1 MGVSEGNTEK
11 LVYGFTVDP
20 NYSGKNLPGWFLMNT
35 YLQRRLSCSLRFEPH
50 DDFERGRKA
59 VLDGG
64 FDLVYANP
72 FDWVQYMAQRG
83 FIPVAKPK
91 EHFDEVYLCSRSD
104 SPWVD
109 FSTLPERIR
118 IASASD
124 ATLVHMVGLFLLDKA
139 EVDRVRL
146 DFTFTGSYQSALKS
160 LLQGQV
166 DFAFVFNEVFASASR
181 ITQSSLR
188 IVSQSDDAFAFHAF
202 CISPRMAHLQ
212 GQLCEIL
219 CSMEQSE
226 AGQRLL
232 KDIGF
237 SGFEAVNEDE
247 VACLTALAEEY
258 ISGHEAIDLRATSSL
273 AIDDSAFLVAREE
286 PGEETK

>member
-1 MGVSEGNTEK
+1 MRMESASEK
-11 LVYGFTVDP
+11 KSFGFTVDP

-35 YLQRRLSCSLRFEPH
+35 YLQRHLQCSLHFVPHETFE
-50 DDFERGRKA
+50 DGRRA
-59 VLDGG
+59 VLQGG

-72 FDWVQYMAQRG
+72 FDWVQYVTQRD

-91 EHFDEVYLCSRSD
+91 EHYDEVLLCSRRD
-104 SPWVD
+104 SALTDVA
-109 FSTLPERIR
+109 SLPERIR

-139 EVDRVRL
+139 DIDRARL

-166 DFAFVFNEVFASASR
+166 DLAFVFNEVFEGASR
-181 ITQSSLR
+181 ITRESLR
-188 IVSQSDDAFAFHAF
+188 IIAQSDDAFAFHAF
-202 CISPRMAHLQ
+202 CVSPRMAQFAAPLGAVLAAMDHDP
-212 GQLCEIL
+212 
-219 CSMEQSE
+219 

-232 KDIGF
+232 QDIGF
-237 SGFEAVNEDE
+237 SGFSPVEEEE

-273 AIDDSAFLVAREE
+273 QIDDSAFVVAREE
-286 PGEETK
+286 PGDGTS

>member
-1 MGVSEGNTEK
+1 M
-11 LVYGFTVDP
+11 
-20 NYSGKNLPGWFLMNT
+20 
-35 YLQRRLSCSLRFEPH
+35 Q
-50 DDFERGRKA
+50 
-59 VLDGG
+59 GG
-64 FDLVYANP
+64 IDLVYANP
-72 FDWVQYMAQRG
+72 FDWVQYVEKKG

-91 EHFDEVYLCSRSD
+91 KHFDEVLLCSRQG

-109 FSTLPERIR
+109 FASLPERIH

-139 EVDRVRL
+139 EIDRARL

-160 LLQGQV
+160 LLQGRV
-166 DFAFVFNEVFASASR
+166 ELAFVFNEVFASASR
-181 ITQSSLR
+181 ITQESLQ
-188 IVSQSDDAFAFHAF
+188 IVAQSDDAFAFHAF
-202 CISPRMAHLQ
+202 CISPRLAHLQ
-212 GQLCEIL
+212 DSLCATL

-232 KDIGF
+232 QDIGF
-237 SGFEAVNEDE
+237 SGFEPVNEDE

-258 ISGHEAIDLRATSSL
+258 ISGHEAIDLRATSTL
-273 AIDDSAFLVAREE
+273 AIDDSAFLVARAE